1 MAGVLFNEV
10 KKSYDAKN
18 TIFSDV
24 SFSIE
29 LGSVFGLLG
38 LNGAGKTTIIK
49 SILSLTNIQAG
60 SITIDGIDNA
70 NNLARAG
77 VFYLPEKFSPS
88 RFLTAYEFLTNYL
101 RIFNGTTPN
110 KEQIDFY
117 CDNLD
122 IDKKYLGYKISACSK
137 GTVQKIGLLLA
148 FLSNANLLI
157 LDEPSSGLDV
167 KARSK
172 LKSTIAYYKA
182 LGKSVFLS
190 SHIFSDV
197 EDVCDKF
204 MIFDKGQIK
213 FIGSKEQILQNVQ
226 NANCKNIEEYFLY
239 TISA

>member
-1 MAGVLFNEV
+1 MTSVVFNGV
-10 KKSYDAKN
+10 KKSYDLKN
-18 TIFSDV
+18 TIFQDL
-24 SFSIE
+24 SFTIGSS
-29 LGSVFGLLG
+29 SVFGLLG

-49 SILSLTNIQAG
+49 SILGLTSIQQGTIA
-60 SITIDGIDNA
+60 IDGILNDDNKSRK
-70 NNLARAG
+70 NI
-77 VFYLPEKFSPS
+77 FYLPEKFSPS
-88 RFLTAYEFLTNYL
+88 RFLTAREFLVNYL
-101 RIFNGTTPN
+101 RIFNGS
-110 KEQIDFY
+110 KIDEKLLDFY

-122 IDKKYLGYKISACSK
+122 IDKKYLSYKIGACSK

-172 LKSTIAYYKA
+172 LKSTIAYYKT

-197 EDVCDKF
+197 EDVCDQF

-213 FIGSKEQILQNVQ
+213 FVGSKEQILQNV
-226 NANCKNIEEYFLY
+226 ALVNCKNIEEYFLKV
-239 TISA
+239 ISA